1 MSESAHELPFPKAFG
16 ARESDEPQGPPKMAL
31 DLDGTPDFRP
41 PSLVPRVS
49 PVVLIEQALRLV
61 ADDLAATERRLAE
74 LLSSEITVIPE
85 VAGHVTFAGGKRLR
99 PLLTLLAAEA
109 TGFQEPE
116 RLTVAAV
123 GELLHTAT
131 LLHDDVIDEGEFR
144 RGRPAA
150 RMGYGN
156 GMSVLAGDYC
166 LARSLQAVAYTGRDV
181 AVRSLAD
188 TVTRMAEGEVAQLDA
203 AGRFGLDR
211 AHYDRVIDRKTAALI
226 AWCASVAGLV
236 PAPFVEPLRRY
247 GHQIGYAFQ
256 IVDDVLDVRPAPAG
270 PARGEAHARRPGESG
285 KDPGQDLRE
294 GKMTLPIILACEAD
308 PALRREVEALLEAG
322 SPADHAVVARLL
334 PRVQA
339 CGAAE
344 QALAVARE
352 HVDQAVRALAVLPPS
367 PARDALAGAAH
378 YVVHRSL

>member
-1 MSESAHELPFPKAFG
+1 MSESADRLFPNLAEADGVSRSWALPV
-16 ARESDEPQGPPKMAL
+16 
-31 DLDGTPDFRP
+31 
-41 PSLVPRVS
+41 VPRL
-49 PVVLIEQALRLV
+49 PPATLIEQALRLV
-61 ADDLAATERRLAE
+61 AGELATTERRLGE
-74 LLSSEITVIPE
+74 LLASEIAVIPE

-109 TGFQEPE
+109 TGMREPE
-116 RLTVAAV
+116 RITIAAV

-131 LLHDDVIDEGEFR
+131 LLHDDVIDEGQFR

-181 AVRSLAD
+181 AIKTLAD

-211 AHYDRVIDRKTAALI
+211 AHYDRVIERKTAALI
-226 AWCASVAGLV
+226 AWCASVASLV

-256 IVDDVLDVRPAPAG
+256 IVDDVLDVRPAAAG
-270 PARGEAHARRPGESG
+270 PRRPGESG

-294 GKMTLPIILACEAD
+294 GKMTLPLILACEAD
-308 PALRREVEALLEAG
+308 AVLRREVEALL
-322 SPADHAVVARLL
+322 ADGPPVDAAVVQGLL
-334 PRVQA
+334 PRVLA
-339 CGAAE
+339 TGAAE
-344 QALAVARE
+344 RALAIARE
-352 HVDQAVRALAVLPPS
+352 HVDQAVRALHVLPPS
-367 PARDALAGAAH
+367 PARDALAGAAF

>member
-1 MSESAHELPFPKAFG
+1 MSASAPELSPSEAVDV
-16 ARESDEPQGPPKMAL
+16 A
-31 DLDGTPDFRP
+31 DGGHDFRP
-41 PSLVPRVS
+41 PIAPRL
-49 PVVLIEQALRLV
+49 PPAALIEQALRLV

-74 LLSSEITVIPE
+74 LLASEIAVIPE

-109 TGFQEPE
+109 TGFAEPE

-150 RMGYGN
+150 RLGYGN
-156 GMSVLAGDYC
+156 GMAVLAGDYC
-166 LARSLQAVAYTGRDV
+166 LARSLQAVAYTGREL

-203 AGRFGLDR
+203 AGRFCLDR

-256 IVDDVLDVRPAPAG
+256 IVDDVLDVRPAPGAG
-270 PARGEAHARRPGESG
+270 AERRPGESG

-294 GKMTLPIILACEAD
+294 GKMTLPLILACEAD
-308 PALRREVEALLEAG
+308 PGLRREVKALLEAG
-322 SPADHAVVARLL
+322 SPVDHAVVARLL

-339 CGAAE
+339 TGAAE
-344 QALAVARE
+344 RALAVARE
-352 HVDQAVRALAVLPPS
+352 HVDQAVRALHVLPPS
-367 PARDALAGAAH
+367 PARDALAGAAL

>member
-1 MSESAHELPFPKAFG
+1 MSESAHELPFPKVIAV
-16 ARESDEPQGPPKMAL
+16 
-31 DLDGTPDFRP
+31 DGTPDFRP

-49 PVVLIEQALRLV
+49 PAVLIEQALRLV

-109 TGFQEPE
+109 TGLQEPE
-116 RLTVAAV
+116 RITIAAV

-236 PAPFVEPLRRY
+236 PTPFVEPLRRY

-256 IVDDVLDVRPAPAG
+256 IVDDVLDVRPAP
-270 PARGEAHARRPGESG
+270 GEAHERRPGESG

-308 PALRREVEALLEAG
+308 PTLRREVKALLEAG

-352 HVDQAVRALAVLPPS
+352 HVDHAVRALAVLPPS
-367 PARDALAGAAH
+367 PARDALAGAAL

>member
-1 MSESAHELPFPKAFG
+1 MSESAPELFLRPRSSRTA
-16 ARESDEPQGPPKMAL
+16 AD
-31 DLDGTPDFRP
+31 P
-41 PSLVPRVS
+41 PSS
-49 PVVLIEQALRLV
+49 PSRLSPAALIEQALGLV
-61 ADDLAATERRLAE
+61 ADDLAATERHLAE
-74 LLSSEITVIPE
+74 LLASELAVIPE

-109 TGFQEPE
+109 TGLREPE

-156 GMSVLAGDYC
+156 GMAVLAGDYC

-188 TVTRMAEGEVAQLDA
+188 TVTRMAEGEVAQLHG
-203 AGRFGLDR
+203 AGRFCLDR
-211 AHYDRVIDRKTAALI
+211 AHYERVIERKTAALI

-236 PAPFVEPLRRY
+236 PTPYVEPLRRY
-247 GHQIGYAFQ
+247 GHHIGYAFQ
-256 IVDDVLDVRPAPAG
+256 IVDDVLDVRPAPGALAG
-270 PARGEAHARRPGESG
+270 ARRPGEAG
-285 KDPGQDLRE
+285 KDTGQDLRE
-294 GKMTLPIILACEAD
+294 GKMTLPLILACETD
-308 PALRREVEALLEAG
+308 PALRHEVEALLAAG
-322 SPADHAVVARLL
+322 PPADHAVVARLL

-339 CGAAE
+339 TGAAE
-344 QALAVARE
+344 RALHVARE
-352 HVDQAVRALAVLPPS
+352 HVDQAVRALHALPPS
-367 PARDALAGAAH
+367 AARDALAGAAH

>member
-1 MSESAHELPFPKAFG
+1 MSESAPELSFPTPLESEG
-16 ARESDEPQGPPKMAL
+16 VRE
-31 DLDGTPDFRP
+31 FRP
-41 PSLVPRVS
+41 SIVPPLS
-49 PVVLIEQALRLV
+49 PTVLIEQALRLV
-61 ADDLAATERRLAE
+61 ADDLAASEQRLAE
-74 LLSSEITVIPE
+74 LLASEITVIPA

-109 TGFQEPE
+109 TGLREPE
-116 RLTVAAV
+116 RLTIAAV

-131 LLHDDVIDEGEFR
+131 LLHDDVIDEGQFR

-156 GMSVLAGDYC
+156 GMAVLAGDYC
-166 LARSLQAVAYTGRDV
+166 LARSLQAVACTGHDV

-203 AGRFGLDR
+203 AGRVCLDR
-211 AHYDRVIDRKTAALI
+211 ASYARVVERKTAALI

-236 PAPFVEPLRRY
+236 PTPFVEPLRRY
-247 GHQIGYAFQ
+247 GHRIGHAFQ

-270 PARGEAHARRPGESG
+270 AGEHRPGESG

-308 PALRREVEALLEAG
+308 LALCRELEALLEAG
-322 SPADHAVVARLL
+322 PPVEAAAVARLL
-334 PRVQA
+334 PRVQET
-339 CGAAE
+339 GAVE
-344 QALAVARE
+344 RALAVARE
-352 HVDQAVRALAVLPPS
+352 HVEQAVAALRVLPPS
-367 PARDALAGAAH
+367 PAREALVGAAH

>member
-1 MSESAHELPFPKAFG
+1 MSESAPELLFPNLA
-16 ARESDEPQGPPKMAL
+16 EVDVSGPWAL
-31 DLDGTPDFRP
+31 PV
-41 PSLVPRVS
+41 VPRLA
-49 PVVLIEQALRLV
+49 PATLIEQALRLV
-61 ADDLAATERRLAE
+61 EGDLATTERRLAE
-74 LLSSEITVIPE
+74 LLSSEIAVIPE

-109 TGFQEPE
+109 TGLREPE
-116 RLTVAAV
+116 RVTIAAV

-131 LLHDDVIDEGEFR
+131 LLHDDVIDEGQFR

-166 LARSLQAVAYTGRDV
+166 LARSLQAVAYTGHGV
-181 AVRSLAD
+181 AIKSLAD
-188 TVTRMAEGEVAQLDA
+188 TVTRMAEGEVAQLDG
-203 AGRFGLDR
+203 AGRFSLDR

-226 AWCASVAGLV
+226 AWCASVASLV

-256 IVDDVLDVRPAPAG
+256 IVDDVLDVRPAPGAHVAG
-270 PARGEAHARRPGESG
+270 TRRPGESG

-294 GKMTLPIILACEAD
+294 GKMTLPLILACETD
-308 PALRREVEALLEAG
+308 PALRREVKALLAAG
-322 SPADHAVVARLL
+322 PPVDADVALALL

-339 CGAAE
+339 TGAAE
-344 QALAVARE
+344 RALAIARE
-352 HVDQAVRALAVLPPS
+352 HVDQAVRALHVLPPS
-367 PARDALAGAAH
+367 SARDALAGAAF

>member
-1 MSESAHELPFPKAFG
+1 MSESADRLFPNLAEADAVSRSWALPVVP
-16 ARESDEPQGPPKMAL
+16 RL
-31 DLDGTPDFRP
+31 P
-41 PSLVPRVS
+41 PST
-49 PVVLIEQALRLV
+49 LIEQALRLV
-61 ADDLAATERRLAE
+61 AGELATTERRLGE
-74 LLSSEITVIPE
+74 LLASEIAVIPA

-109 TGFQEPE
+109 TGMREPE
-116 RLTVAAV
+116 RITIAAV

-131 LLHDDVIDEGEFR
+131 LLHDDVIDEGQFR

-181 AVRSLAD
+181 AIKTLAD

-211 AHYDRVIDRKTAALI
+211 AHYDRVIERKTAALI
-226 AWCASVAGLV
+226 AWCASVASLV

-256 IVDDVLDVRPAPAG
+256 IVDDVLDVRPAAAG
-270 PARGEAHARRPGESG
+270 PRRPGESG

-294 GKMTLPIILACEAD
+294 GKMTLPLILACEAD
-308 PALRREVEALLEAG
+308 AVLRREVEALLAAG
-322 SPADHAVVARLL
+322 PPVDAAVVQGLL
-334 PRVQA
+334 PRVLA
-339 CGAAE
+339 TGAAE
-344 QALAVARE
+344 RALAIARE
-352 HVDQAVRALAVLPPS
+352 HVDQAVRALHVLPPS
-367 PARDALAGAAH
+367 PARDALAGAAF

>member
-1 MSESAHELPFPKAFG
+1 MSESAPELLFPNLAADG
-16 ARESDEPQGPPKMAL
+16 AAGPWA
-31 DLDGTPDFRP
+31 P
-41 PSLVPRVS
+41 PVVPRLS
-49 PVVLIEQALRLV
+49 PAALIEQALRLV
-61 ADDLAATERRLAE
+61 AGDLATTERRLGE
-74 LLSSEITVIPE
+74 LLASEIAVIPE

-109 TGFQEPE
+109 TGMREPE
-116 RLTVAAV
+116 RITIAAV

-131 LLHDDVIDEGEFR
+131 LLHDDVIDEGQFR

-181 AVRSLAD
+181 AIKSLAD

-203 AGRFGLDR
+203 AGCFSLDR

-226 AWCASVAGLV
+226 AWCASVASLV

-256 IVDDVLDVRPAPAG
+256 IVDDVLDVRPAPGAAAAG
-270 PARGEAHARRPGESG
+270 SGAGERRPGESG

-294 GKMTLPIILACEAD
+294 GKMTLPLILACEAD
-308 PALRREVEALLEAG
+308 ASLRREVKALLAAG
-322 SPADHAVVARLL
+322 PPVDAGVALALL
-334 PRVQA
+334 PRVLA
-339 CGAAE
+339 TGAAE
-344 QALAVARE
+344 RALAVARE
-352 HVDQAVRALAVLPPS
+352 HVDQAVRALHVLPPS
-367 PARDALAGAAH
+367 PARDALAGAAF

>member
-1 MSESAHELPFPKAFG
+1 MSESAELSPLPCAPRA
-16 ARESDEPQGPPKMAL
+16 AR
-31 DLDGTPDFRP
+31 
-41 PSLVPRVS
+41 PSPA
-49 PVVLIEQALRLV
+49 VLIEQALVLV
-61 ADDLAATERRLAE
+61 ADDLAASERRFAE
-74 LLSSEITVIPE
+74 LLCSEIAVIPA
-85 VAGHVTFAGGKRLR
+85 VGGHVAFAGGKRLR

-109 TGFQEPE
+109 TGFDEPE

-150 RMGYGN
+150 RIGYGN
-156 GMSVLAGDYC
+156 GMAVLAGDYC
-166 LARSLQAVAYTGRDV
+166 LARALQAMAYTGREL

-211 AHYDRVIDRKTAALI
+211 SGYERVIERKTAALI

-247 GHQIGYAFQ
+247 GHQLGYAFQ
-256 IVDDVLDVRPAPAG
+256 IVDDVLDVRPAAG
-270 PARGEAHARRPGESG
+270 GVGIRRPGESG

-308 PALRREVEALLEAG
+308 AALRREVKALLEAG
-322 SPADHAVVARLL
+322 APVDPAKVARLL
-334 PRVQA
+334 PHIEET
-339 CGAAE
+339 GATE
-344 QALAVARE
+344 HALAVARG
-352 HVDQAVRALAVLPPS
+352 HVAEAIRALHVLTPS
-367 PARDALAGAAH
+367 PARDALVGAAH

>member
-1 MSESAHELPFPKAFG
+1 MSESAPELSLSTHALEAEGVHEI
-16 ARESDEPQGPPKMAL
+16 RPPKLATEA
-31 DLDGTPDFRP
+31 DGVRERR
-41 PSLVPRVS
+41 PSLKAPRLG
-49 PVVLIEQALRLV
+49 PAALIEQALLLV
-61 ADDLAATERRLAE
+61 ADDLAASERRLVE
-74 LLSSEITVIPE
+74 LLGSEIAVIPE
-85 VAGHVTFAGGKRLR
+85 VGGHVAFAGGKRLR

-109 TGFQEPE
+109 SGFHEPE
-116 RLTVAAV
+116 RITVAAV

-156 GMSVLAGDYC
+156 GMAVLAGDYC

-181 AVRSLAD
+181 AVCSLAD
-188 TVTRMAEGEVAQLDA
+188 TVTRMAEGEVAQLDG
-203 AGRFGLDR
+203 AGRFCLDR
-211 AHYDRVIDRKTAALI
+211 AHYDRVIERKTAALI
-226 AWCASVAGLV
+226 AWCSSVAGLV

-256 IVDDVLDVRPAPAG
+256 IADDVLDLRPLPGVAG
-270 PARGEAHARRPGESG
+270 AALRRPGESG

-308 PALRREVEALLEAG
+308 AALCREVEALLEAG
-322 SPADHAVVARLL
+322 PPVDHAVVARLL
-334 PRVQA
+334 PRIEQT
-339 CGAAE
+339 GAAE
-344 QALAVARE
+344 RALAVARA
-352 HVDQAVRALAVLPPS
+352 HVDQAVRALHVLPPS
-367 PARDALAGAAH
+367 PARDALVSAAH